1 MRIYNIGKL
10 AKEVELSIDTLRY
23 YENLGL
29 VEKPLR
35 LPNGYRSYSQEIK
48 NRFLFIKWAKT
59 MGFTLKE
66 IKEMLNIKASSD
78 ACETIKVQAKGKID
92 VINKKILELNKLR
105 KALKEI
111 VFTCEKTPGDE
122 CHVLEDFKSCECSC
136 EGK

>member
-1 MRIYNIGKL
+1 MRTYNIGKL

-48 NRFLFIKWAKT
+48 NRFLFIKWAKN

-66 IKEMLNIKASSD
+66 IKEMLNIKHASLD
-78 ACETIKVQAKGKID
+78 TCEMIKVQSIEKID
-92 VINKKILELNKLR
+92 VIDKKILELKKLR
-105 KALKEI
+105 KSLKEI
-111 VFTCEKTPGDE
+111 VLTCEKTPGDD
-122 CHVLEDFKSCECSC
+122 CPVLEDFVQCK
-136 EGK
+136 